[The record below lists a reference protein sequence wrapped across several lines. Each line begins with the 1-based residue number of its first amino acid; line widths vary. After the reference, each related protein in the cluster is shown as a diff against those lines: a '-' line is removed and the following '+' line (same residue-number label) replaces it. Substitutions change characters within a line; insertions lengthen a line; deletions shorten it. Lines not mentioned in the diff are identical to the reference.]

1 MNTRYMIVEKE
12 RGVFLGMYS
21 VFALF
26 AKNEKFGITKAF
38 CFENKEDAVTYIK
51 EVLNDGEDMEFD
63 VVVVECKDKYIGVL
77 EIIKQGYGKYTH
89 RMLENVPMIST
100 QVH

>member
-1 MNTRYMIVEKE
+1 MNVRYMIVEKE

-26 AKNEKFGITKAF
+26 AKDEKFGITKAF

-51 EVLNDGEDMEFD
+51 EVLNDGKGMEFD
-63 VVVVECKDKYIGVL
+63 VVDVDCKYKYIDVL
-77 EIIKQGYGKYTH
+77 EIIRQGYGKYTH
-89 RMLENVPMIST
+89 RMLENVDSPSKSF
-100 QVH
+100 H